1 MALFKSA
8 FDYNKVY
15 AQICSLCG
23 TNKFPITIV
32 NQCIKE
38 GDNYRYDIEYNRVDV
53 SATNC
58 DFYITDSSAYNNDRV
73 GYIEHKPTII
83 SCTAI
88 GTRKFLKRLK
98 EYLSMKDRFRQDWT
112 GL

>member
-1 MALFKSA
+1 MTIFKYA

-15 AQICSLCG
+15 AQICSMCG
-23 TNKFPITIV
+23 ANKFPITIV

-38 GDNYRYDIEYNRVDV
+38 GDNYRYDITYRRVDV

-58 DFYITDSSAYNNDRV
+58 DFYISDASAYDTDSL
-73 GYIEHKPTII
+73 GYREQKPTVI

-88 GTRKFLKRLK
+88 GTEKFLKKLK
-98 EYLSMKDRFRQDWT
+98 TYLSIKDRFRQD
-112 GL
+112 